1 MLFLFPHAK
10 WQKSTKHE
18 GERGGGYK
26 ILALI
31 DRDQYTIRTV
41 GQLFSASDCGHMV
54 CVQVKGYFVTGFF
67 LAIYGSQNEIIV
79 SFLDHRY

>member
-1 MLFLFPHAK
+1 MK
-10 WQKSTKHE
+10 
-18 GERGGGYK
+18 GNGGGAGCYK

-31 DRDQYTIRTV
+31 DRNQYTIHTV
-41 GQLFSASDCGHMV
+41 GQLFSASDCGHVV
-54 CVQVKGYFVTGFF
+54 CVQVKGYFVTGFL